1 MNKDG
6 DGLAVDWQELWAGYQ
21 PLIDGWNGLNI
32 DCRACFNKTSSLGK
46 EGESEVSTCNGW
58 CIVVVITTLVT
69 ELPAGILLN
78 VLNGL
83 QHSICRVGGFHF
95 HHKLE
100 SLFAFL
106 VILFLS
112 ICVPRYA
119 VCLLVSGLICTI
131 RWFEC
136 VFLFFECARFSAL
149 GARVMVRGIGARE
162 KHGVGWNYSSCFI
175 CTGSILFLLR
185 IDPVR
190 VWKFSFLDVTCLGL
204 VESWRMVLLSCRV
217 LAMCRQSC
225 LALVW
230 LAGENIFASF
240 FEGGPSFCFIHYASS
255 DLAIHSLYVIK

>member
-1 MNKDG
+1 MCWMACNTRSVEWAGSTFITSWNLFLLFWLFYFWAFVCQGMPFVCSSRDSSAPF
-6 DGLAVDWQELWAGYQ
+6 DGLNV
-21 PLIDGWNGLNI
+21 
-32 DCRACFNKTSSLGK
+32 FF
-46 EGESEVSTCNGW
+46 
-58 CIVVVITTLVT
+58 
-69 ELPAGILLN
+69 LL
-78 VLNGL
+78 
-83 QHSICRVGGFHF
+83 
-95 HHKLE
+95 
-100 SLFAFL
+100 
-106 VILFLS
+106 
-112 ICVPRYA
+112 
-119 VCLLVSGLICTI
+119 
-131 RWFEC
+131 
-136 VFLFFECARFSAL
+136 FECARFSAL